1 MKMIRHQ
8 FSGALAVMILLA
20 ASFAPAAAQAAD
32 PQSGKRATGT
42 ATSTGPRIAA
52 GAAEDTLD
60 ACMARI
66 PKDASAGQRMLAEQG
81 CLRDEGDRTRFS
93 PSPAHGGADTK
104 GRD

>member
-1 MKMIRHQ
+1 MKTIRHEIY
-8 FSGALAVMILLA
+8 GTLAVMVLLG

-32 PQSGKRATGT
+32 PQSMKRVTKSA
-42 ATSTGPRIAA
+42 SPTGPRIAA

-93 PSPAHGGADTK
+93 PSLALGGADTK